1 MEMSVNQLV
10 LILSLNIIV
19 NNVKL
24 VITSSFPIIITL
36 HDVYD
41 KIGLDILD
49 VQDQLRRYI

>member
-1 MEMSVNQLV
+1 MSVNQLV